1 MYHYFRKLG
10 ASENKIQKS
19 ASQGNLF
26 DFLEFLIHNFPNFVI
41 NPQTNMF
48 TDQFGALPHRRH
60 LGLAFQR
67 LLQVS
72 ALGIVERYD
81 ESMVVAE
88 HLMQPLFGQVRLS
101 GPRRNYSIYPDGN
114 GFDGTPSSLEK
125 IIGKPLT
132 DYLFHANALDIELWQ
147 RVSSELTRRASYVPD
162 FGNKL
167 ISFRTKCLQSN

>member
-1 MYHYFRKLG
+1 
-10 ASENKIQKS
+10 
-19 ASQGNLF
+19 
-26 DFLEFLIHNFPNFVI
+26 
-41 NPQTNMF
+41 MF
-48 TDQFGALPHRRH
+48 ADQFGALPHRRH

-132 DYLFHANALDIELWQ
+132 DYLFHANALDIELWR

-162 FGNKL
+162 FDKKL
-167 ISFRTKCLQSN
+167 ISFRTKCLQPN